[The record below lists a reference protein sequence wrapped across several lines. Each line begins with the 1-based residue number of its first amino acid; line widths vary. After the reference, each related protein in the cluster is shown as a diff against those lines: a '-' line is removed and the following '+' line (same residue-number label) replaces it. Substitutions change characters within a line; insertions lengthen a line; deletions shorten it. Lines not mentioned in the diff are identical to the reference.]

1 MLSEFKPWN
10 QKVSNLIVLI
20 LIVLEDALWV
30 TINEIN
36 DNTNYKS

>member
-36 DNTNYKS
+36 DNTYDKS